1 MLPFEQN
8 PEAQKLHAGPLRVK
22 LLARMDPLKYLFEK
36 PNSDDGD
43 ADVHK
48 FDATLLPTRT

>member
-1 MLPFEQN
+1 MLSFEQN